1 MSPQHQYPSYTV
13 LSGDSTLRNGEIIM
27 NIDWNKNPLIPAIA
41 QDAQTNDVLMLAYMN
56 EEAFNLTLSTG
67 YAHYF
72 SRSKQR
78 IWKKGE
84 SSGHTQ
90 EVKDVLLDC
99 DADTVVLKIK
109 QNGVACHTGRRSC
122 FFTSVLQDK
131 VILDKEVDTDAI
143 YGVVDTLYH
152 TILERKNTPTE
163 QKSWTK
169 KLLDDKALML
179 SKIREE
185 ADEVCVAIDEESDE
199 QVIYEAADL
208 LYHTLVGLG
217 YREISPDRVKQELA
231 RRFGMSG
238 IEEKEKRKK

>member
-1 MSPQHQYPSYTV
+1 MQ
-13 LSGDSTLRNGEIIM
+13 
-27 NIDWNKNPLIPAIA
+27 IDWKKTPLVPAIA
-41 QDAQTNDVLMLAYMN
+41 QEADSGEVLMLAYMN
-56 EEAFNLTLSTG
+56 EEAYRLTLETG

-90 EVKDVLLDC
+90 RVRDLLIDC
-99 DADTVVLKIK
+99 DADTILLKVEQK
-109 QNGVACHTGRRSC
+109 GVACHTGRPSC
-122 FFTSVLQDK
+122 FFTSVTRDK
-131 VILDKEVDTDAI
+131 VIADKAVDTRAI
-143 YGVVDTLYH
+143 YSVVDTLYH
-152 TILERKNTPTE
+152 TILERKSSGGE
-163 QKSWTK
+163 KSWTR
-169 KLLDDKALML
+169 KLLEDKALLL

-185 ADEVCVAIDEESDE
+185 ADELVTAIDEESDE

-208 LYHTLVGLG
+208 LYHSLVGLG

-238 IEEKEKRKK
+238 IEEKESRKK

>member
-1 MSPQHQYPSYTV
+1 MHSIFK
-13 LSGDSTLRNGEIIM
+13 GDGTNFGDTM

-41 QDAQTNDVLMLAYMN
+41 QDHQNNEVLMLAYMN
-56 EEAFNLTLSTG
+56 KEAYTLTLETG

-84 SSGHTQ
+84 SSNHTQ
-90 EVKDVLLDC
+90 KVKDILLDC
-99 DADTVVLKIK
+99 DADTVILKIK
-109 QNGVACHTGRRSC
+109 QNGVACHTGRKSC
-122 FFTSVLQDK
+122 FFTSVMQNK
-131 VILDKEVDTDAI
+131 VISEKEVDTDAI

-152 TILERKNTPTE
+152 TILERKNAPTKA
-163 QKSWTK
+163 KSWTK
-169 KLLDDKALML
+169 KLLDDKDLML

-185 ADEVCVAIDEESDE
+185 ADEVCVAINEESDE
-199 QVIYEAADL
+199 QVIYESADL

-217 YREISPDRVKQELA
+217 YRDISPDRVKQELG

-238 IEEKEKRKK
+238 ITEKESRTK

>member
-1 MSPQHQYPSYTV
+1 
-13 LSGDSTLRNGEIIM
+13 M

-41 QDAQTNDVLMLAYMN
+41 QDASTNEVLMLAYMN
-56 EEAFNLTLSTG
+56 KEALELTLSTG

-90 EVKDVLLDC
+90 EIVDVLLDC
-99 DADTVVLKIK
+99 DSDTVVLKIN

-122 FFTSVLQDK
+122 FFTSIK
-131 VILDKEVDTDAI
+131 ENKEILEQEVDVNSV
-143 YGVVDTLYH
+143 YSVVDTLYH
-152 TILERKNTPTE
+152 TILERKNASKE

-169 KLLDDKALML
+169 KLLDDKELLL

-185 ADEVCVAIDEESDE
+185 SDEVCVAIDKESDE
-199 QVIYEAADL
+199 QVIYESADL

-217 YREISPDRVKQELA
+217 YRDISPDRVKQELA

-238 IEEKEKRKK
+238 IEEKESRDTSKK

>member
-1 MSPQHQYPSYTV
+1 MT
-13 LSGDSTLRNGEIIM
+13 
-27 NIDWNKNPLIPAIA
+27 IDWNKNPLIPAIA
-41 QDAQTNDVLMLAYMN
+41 QDAQTNEILMLAYMN
-56 EEAFNLTLSTG
+56 EEAYELTLKTG

-84 SSGHTQ
+84 SSNHTQ
-90 EVKDVLLDC
+90 EVQDMLLDC

-122 FFTSVLQDK
+122 FFTSVMQEK
-131 VILDKEVDTDAI
+131 TILDQEVDTTAM

-152 TILERKNTPTE
+152 TILERKNTPKE

-169 KLLDDKALML
+169 KLLDDKPLML

-199 QVIYEAADL
+199 QVIYESADL

-217 YREISPDRVKQELA
+217 YRDISPDRVKQELA
-231 RRFGMSG
+231 RRFGISG
-238 IEEKEKRKK
+238 ITEKESRKK